1 MGVCRDKPDDWKA
14 DIAQSVDLYNQ
25 WFLRFAPQAFRKTR
39 LSTIEDVSDAMS
51 ASRDLLDISVSLLKE
66 DPSLIR
72 TLRMSTCPPLALDR
86 VVGLAGVTQNL
97 VRKMEKGQLPPR
109 MSPTHLD
116 IQVAKIIDTLAKLL
130 DRDIFVWVEDGRE
143 PTQDEKYRAAAV
155 VADRLCGADANPIV
169 RNAQEKRQLR
179 KITSWL
185 RRRGYRA
192 AKAGTQFDELVV
204 GTYALHLN
212 VPIEQDA
219 MNRAVNISVD
229 VVIKSKR
236 AKRSTMPVLLEAK
249 SAGDFANVNKRRK
262 EEATK
267 IKQLQ
272 NTYGQEIKYV
282 LFLCGY
288 FDSGYLGYEAAE
300 GIDWVW
306 EHRIED
312 LEKLEL

>member
-39 LSTIEDVSDAMS
+39 LSTIKDVSDAMS
-51 ASRDLLDISVSLLKE
+51 ASQDLLDISVSLLKE

-109 MSPTHLD
+109 MSPTDLD

-169 RNAQEKRQLR
+169 RNAQEKR
-179 KITSWL
+179 
-185 RRRGYRA
+185 
-192 AKAGTQFDELVV
+192 
-204 GTYALHLN
+204 
-212 VPIEQDA
+212 
-219 MNRAVNISVD
+219 
-229 VVIKSKR
+229 
-236 AKRSTMPVLLEAK
+236 
-249 SAGDFANVNKRRK
+249 
-262 EEATK
+262 
-267 IKQLQ
+267 
-272 NTYGQEIKYV
+272 
-282 LFLCGY
+282 
-288 FDSGYLGYEAAE
+288 
-300 GIDWVW
+300 
-306 EHRIED
+306 
-312 LEKLEL
+312 